1 MARAVK
7 AGCLGRENLD
17 LKGLDELVLND
28 FRRWVRYTVG
38 MLDSGYSAGELV
50 IMGFSGKSLSAETLK
65 TIREEHV
72 SQFILFTHNYESKEQ
87 LIALTDELQALAP
100 DSPSKLPFIV
110 SADQEGGRVQRF
122 REGFTRLPTA
132 KRIGEVNSPNLAF
145 EAAQIQARELFMAGI
160 QLNYAPVC
168 DINTNPQNPVI
179 GDRSFGDQEPLVTR
193 MASASVRGLL
203 SENVEACIKHFPG
216 HGDTHLDSHF
226 ALPTVT
232 TPLETLR
239 RREWIPFHRAMKS
252 GCNFVMSAHV
262 MLPNIDPDRP
272 GTLSPEFLKKYL
284 RQELMFQGVVVSDDM
299 EMHAIT
305 KNFGATE
312 APILALQAGCDLL
325 CYRTEE
331 QTKIAIEAIQKAI
344 TDGALNPAALQ
355 QSIDRIRKVRA
366 QLKLAKEIHS
376 IQERLEAIGSARH
389 IERMAQITAES

>member
-1 MARAVK
+1 MPW
-7 AGCLGRENLD
+7 RENLN
-17 LKGLDELVLND
+17 LIPLAELVLND
-28 FRRWVRYTVG
+28 FRAGIGYTVG
-38 MLDSGYSAGELV
+38 MLDAGYSAGELV
-50 IMGFSGKSLSAETLK
+50 IMGFSGKSPSAETLK
-65 TIREEHV
+65 TIRETGV

-87 LIALTDELQALAP
+87 LIALTDELQARAP
-100 DSPSKLPFIV
+100 ESPSKFPFIV

-132 KRIGEVNSPNLAF
+132 KRIGEINSPNLAF

-193 MASASVRGLL
+193 MVSASVRGLL

-216 HGDTHLDSHF
+216 HGDTSLDSHF

-239 RREWIPFHRAMKS
+239 KREWVPFHRAMKS
-252 GCNFVMSAHV
+252 GCNFVMSAHI
-262 MLPNIDPDRP
+262 MLPQIDPDRP
-272 GTLSPEFLKKYL
+272 GTLSPTFLKKYL

-331 QTKIAIEAIQKAI
+331 QTRIAIEAIQKAI
-344 TDGALNPAALQ
+344 TDGALDPTALKH
-355 QSIDRIRKVRA
+355 SIDRIRKVRA
-366 QLKLAKEIHS
+366 QLKLAKEMYS
-376 IQERLEAIGSARH
+376 TTERAAEIGSARH
-389 IERMAQITAES
+389 GERMAEIAS